1 MYLYYSSYHCKF
13 LCYRYLVE
21 FSLQGDRSHEQGK
34 HQTIGRTHAYMMSTG
49 SDDQQLPTAVTAAG
63 EEVVSE
69 ASDVDEP
76 TNAEGQYIQYILLH
90 LHSNVS

>member
-1 MYLYYSSYHCKF
+1 
-13 LCYRYLVE
+13 
-21 FSLQGDRSHEQGK
+21 
-34 HQTIGRTHAYMMSTG
+34 MMTTG

-76 TNAEGQYIQYILLH
+76 TNAEGQYTQYLLLH
-90 LHSNVS
+90 LHSNES